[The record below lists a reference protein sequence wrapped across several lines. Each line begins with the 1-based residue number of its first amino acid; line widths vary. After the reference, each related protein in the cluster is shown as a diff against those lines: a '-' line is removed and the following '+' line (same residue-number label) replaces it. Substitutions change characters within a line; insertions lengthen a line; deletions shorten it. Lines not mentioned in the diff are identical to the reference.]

1 MITIKFFASLKTIAE
16 MEEKIIE
23 VSNSISMD
31 QLSEIISKTSPKMG
45 EFIREKKVMISVN
58 QEMAD
63 SETIIHDGDEV
74 AFLPPF
80 SGGSYNKEVNIMST
94 TTDSKVRI
102 QLENFSVTD
111 EIEVM
116 KKVSR
121 NIGGITTFLGTGR
134 ELSKG
139 ENITQL
145 NFEHYPK
152 MAEKKLEEIRLK
164 AIKDYGIIDMSIIHR
179 IGPIEIGENIVL
191 IVAVGEHRKETFIA
205 CEWAIAEL
213 KRTTPI
219 WKRET
224 TSTGEVWVQDTP

>member
-1 MITIKFFASLKTIAE
+1 
-16 MEEKIIE
+16 
-23 VSNSISMD
+23 
-31 QLSEIISKTSPKMG
+31 
-45 EFIREKKVMISVN
+45 
-58 QEMAD
+58 
-63 SETIIHDGDEV
+63 
-74 AFLPPF
+74 
-80 SGGSYNKEVNIMST
+80 MST
-94 TTDSKVRI
+94 ALESNIRI
-102 QLENFSVTD
+102 QQENFVVTD
-111 EIEVM
+111 EIEAI

-139 ENITQL
+139 ESISKL

-152 MAEKKLEEIRLK
+152 MAEKKLDEIRVQ
-164 AIKDYGIIDMSIIHR
+164 AIKDYGIIEMIIIHR
-179 IGPIEIGENIVL
+179 IGEIDIGENIVL
-191 IVAVGEHRKETFIA
+191 IVAAGEHRKETFKA